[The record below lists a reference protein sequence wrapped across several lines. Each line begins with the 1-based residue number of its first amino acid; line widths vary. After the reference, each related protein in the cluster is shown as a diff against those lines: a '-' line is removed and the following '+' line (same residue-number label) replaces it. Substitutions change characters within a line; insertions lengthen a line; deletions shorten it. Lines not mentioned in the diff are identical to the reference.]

1 MKFIHWI
8 GKRDRRFQKCGF
20 WPPAIIILSYGAY
33 AMPILPFKRP
43 IAIYQPQ
50 FIWFRRNFV
59 CWCEF
64 WFRGWSRDQ
73 KLKFYKSKMAD
84 ARHLENRLSAVA
96 TPYCPRN
103 AKFRGMKQ
111 TRTQVQVTDQIAN
124 YENSRWR
131 MFAILKMVYCYI
143 STAFNR
149 VHLILMKFG
158 LLMRILIPRMVAW
171 QKSKIFRIHGGRRR

>member
-1 MKFIHWI
+1 
-8 GKRDRRFQKCGF
+8 
-20 WPPAIIILSYGAY
+20 
-33 AMPILPFKRP
+33 
-43 IAIYQPQ
+43 
-50 FIWFRRNFV
+50 
-59 CWCEF
+59 
-64 WFRGWSRDQ
+64 
-73 KLKFYKSKMAD
+73 MAD

-143 STAFNR
+143 STAFIRFWWNLVCWCEFWFREWSLDKNLKYFESTVADGGNLWNR
-149 VHLILMKFG
+149 FWLQMCRAVCQ
-158 LLMRILIPRMVAW
+158 R
-171 QKSKIFRIHGGRRR
+171 